1 MHPNPAKRTGG
12 ATAVAELVAIVG
24 LAPQGAHEP
33 LRSAFPEA
41 LINKVGVSWIRAA
54 KPERNYLFNNAVD
67 GLKGGP
73 LRRSGF
79 NKVTNWR
86 HVVKA
91 LGVPNLHFH
100 DLRHTGNQ
108 LAADMGVSTKN
119 LMARMGHDNER
130 AALRY
135 QHRSAKGDR
144 IIADGLDALVQAE
157 RDQGDEE
164 DGDDDG
170 TLVPVA

>member
-1 MHPNPAKRTGG
+1 MLLGPPKSQAGVRTVTIPATIVPHL
-12 ATAVAELVAIVG
+12 TAHMNKYTKEEAHALV
-24 LAPQGAHEP
+24 
-33 LRSAFPEA
+33 FT
-41 LINKVGVSWIRAA
+41 
-54 KPERNYLFNNAVD
+54 